1 MAKVFIEESTL
12 TEIGNAIRSKKSSSA
27 KIPVPSMASEIL
39 SIEAGTASLKLI
51 INIESGSAV
60 TCSNPAT
67 GVSYSTTSVNGEAVF
82 NGVSLG
88 TWNLTATKNGK
99 TATKTIE
106 ITNPEFTMVYET
118 LLYSNG
124 NGYTEVTGG
133 WTSIASVGGSPGVT
147 NRVNNEITW
156 AQISNSGSG
165 VYITTNPIDITLFD
179 TIEFQG
185 NWNANGIGK
194 IIAISDDFT
203 AWNDWNDYAVLS
215 VPIEELDWDNTNT
228 DPTVDPI
235 QTVDIS
241 GLSGSYRIGFGM
253 SGSGS
258 TSIIRMASLK
268 LKYNKPRR
276 LNTYGVIFIHSSY
289 TFHKCSLRE
298 RGQGGIF
305 QVCHDAARQCLA
317 KFPLQ

>member
-12 TEIGNAIRSKKSSSA
+12 TEIGDAIRSKKSSSA

-39 SIEAGTASLKLI
+39 SIEAGSASLKLI

-67 GVSYSTTSVNGEAVF
+67 GVSYSTTSVNGEAIF

-106 ITNPEFTMVYET
+106 ITNPEFNMVYET

-124 NGYTEVTGG
+124 NGYTEITGG

-165 VYITTNPIDITLFD
+165 VYVTTNPIDLTLFD

-203 AWNDWNDYAVLS
+203 AWKDWNDYSVLS

-228 DPTVDPI
+228 NPTIDPI

-241 GLSGSYRIGFGM
+241 NISGSYRVGFGL
-253 SGSGS
+253 SGNGS
-258 TSIIRMASLK
+258 TSIIRMANLK
-268 LKYNKPRR
+268 LK
-276 LNTYGVIFIHSSY
+276 
-289 TFHKCSLRE
+289 
-298 RGQGGIF
+298 
-305 QVCHDAARQCLA
+305 
-317 KFPLQ
+317 